1 MLLRDIILQLDN
13 TCSILTPT
21 YNRLKFIPLL
31 IYYVKNQDYNGLIEL
46 NIYDDSDEYNILN
59 SLNENIY
66 NPFINIIK
74 SKKKNLGEKRNLLNF
89 ISRSNYMICFDDDD
103 YHLPSRISHSIYELN
118 KTNSDL
124 VGNSELNS
132 YFCGI
137 NDDYIYK
144 FGPFGINHAT
154 NGTFC
159 YRRSVLEINNY
170 NNLLIKSEETDFLKN
185 IKISQLNPDKTII
198 MICHERNTVNKY
210 SKFRFSKKTNK
221 KLSDY
226 INKDLINFYHLI

>member
-59 SLNENIY
+59 SLNEVIY

-74 SKKKNLGEKRNLLNF
+74 SK
-89 ISRSNYMICFDDDD
+89 
-103 YHLPSRISHSIYELN
+103 

-137 NDDYIYK
+137 NDDFIYK
-144 FGPFGINHAT
+144 FGPFGLNHAT

-159 YRRSVLEINNY
+159 YKRSVLEINNY
-170 NNLLIKSEETDFLKN
+170 NNLLTKSEETDFIKN
-185 IKISQLNPDKTII
+185 IKISQLNPEKTII
-198 MICHERNTVNKY
+198 MICHEKNTVNKY

-226 INKDLINFYHLI
+226 INSDLINFYYLI